1 MPITAIPQG
10 VEIRKISSVQKK
22 ALDDLLK
29 QQKEHSLLQT
39 AMVALIPSITALTIA
54 GTFAYVFIHRDTIAD
69 KYEELKQDFSKGVT
83 QGFTDFGKTITGGA
97 IAADVPVHTPEKG
110 TVFENMNTCQ
120 LFEYDIVELFSR
132 MDNANDPFT
141 KFAIGYN
148 LQEEYKGMKKAGCP
162 KPARIKQE
170 DWDRA

>member
-1 MPITAIPQG
+1 MESPIIPLGDKIVILPQEEG
-10 VEIRKISSVQKK
+10 EQMYGNIIVPDAGQEI
-22 ALDDLLK
+22 
-29 QQKEHSLLQT
+29 
-39 AMVALIPSITALTIA
+39 
-54 GTFAYVFIHRDTIAD
+54 
-69 KYEELKQDFSKGVT
+69 
-83 QGFTDFGKTITGGA
+83 
-97 IAADVPVHTPEKG
+97 PEKG

-148 LQEEYKGMKKAGCP
+148 LQEKYKCMKKAGCP